1 MRQGDIKVERAFF
14 FSPPTCFSFNY
25 QGLAMNSEWDKQG
38 DTELLTMGF

>member
-1 MRQGDIKVERAFF
+1 MRQGDIKVECAFF
-14 FSPPTCFSFNY
+14 FFPTCFPFNY